1 MMKNIISHFF
11 IPVLLFSSV
20 IYSQNLGT
28 VNLPASLADPGTQI
42 INMVP
47 VKPQNIGYCEGPVV
61 DNNGNL
67 YFSEQDA
74 GIIWKVTSSGQ
85 VSKWLTLNPPYVNGL
100 DIAPSGN
107 IAVCEKTRITE
118 RDFDGN
124 LVRVVTTGNNWGQ
137 GANDLTYASNGD
149 MFFTAFN
156 QYFWF
161 HSADSSVNHEYSFS
175 QPFNIYFNGIEFLEE
190 KNILYVCQWGQN
202 RVMKYTVNINR
213 EVNTNNGVVF
223 ANIAG
228 PDGITVDKNYN
239 VYIASNSASTGGI
252 YVYDSTGNQLGNILM
267 RQDNNPGSNASN
279 CVFGG
284 PDNKTL
290 YITGDGGAYKVQL
303 KVAGRV
309 RPVITSLKQDRRL
322 SALQSRGPELSINR
336 RGKGI
341 ELKFSEE
348 SVANGSIFT
357 ASGKKLLD
365 FQISKSVPLYWE
377 PPVRGVFAV
386 HCSKGRTPFSR
397 TITFE

>member
-1 MMKNIISHFF
+1 
-11 IPVLLFSSV
+11 
-20 IYSQNLGT
+20 
-28 VNLPASLADPGTQI
+28 
-42 INMVP
+42 
-47 VKPQNIGYCEGPVV
+47 
-61 DNNGNL
+61 
-67 YFSEQDA
+67 
-74 GIIWKVTSSGQ
+74 
-85 VSKWLTLNPPYVNGL
+85 
-100 DIAPSGN
+100 
-107 IAVCEKTRITE
+107 
-118 RDFDGN
+118 
-124 LVRVVTTGNNWGQ
+124 
-137 GANDLTYASNGD
+137 
-149 MFFTAFN
+149 

-290 YITGDGGAYKVQL
+290 YITG
-303 KVAGRV
+303 
-309 RPVITSLKQDRRL
+309 
-322 SALQSRGPELSINR
+322 
-336 RGKGI
+336 
-341 ELKFSEE
+341 
-348 SVANGSIFT
+348 
-357 ASGKKLLD
+357 
-365 FQISKSVPLYWE
+365 
-377 PPVRGVFAV
+377 
-386 HCSKGRTPFSR
+386 
-397 TITFE
+397 